1 MLLELSLL
9 FLVTKE
15 VILGVG
21 CYHWN
26 ASCWSHR
33 AVFPI
38 NLPPYILW
46 ALNLVCLISSSLC
59 CSFFFFFCLFLCLKK
74 IFFLAYFFLSDG
86 GGLGRRK
93 PLSINRL
100 FHQVFLNYHVG
111 SQPLLCK
118 LYFKKK
124 SFQCRNPPWDC
135 NQLSVLFSLK
145 KDRPLGTALLRT
157 LRKAKVAAS
166 CNSMI

>member
-1 MLLELSLL
+1 MLLELSS
-9 FLVTKE
+9 FSSFPSHS
-15 VILGVG
+15 GVG
-21 CYHWN
+21 CYRG
-26 ASCWSHR
+26 APPVDPAGPCLR
-33 AVFPI
+33 I
-38 NLPPYILW
+38 NLPHHPLT
-46 ALNLVCLISSSLC
+46 LNLVCLISKTPLC
-59 CSFFFFFCLFLCLKK
+59 CSFFFFLVSFFALKN
-74 IFFLAYFFLSDG
+74 FFLAYFFLSDG

-93 PLSINRL
+93 PLSINRH

-118 LYFKKK
+118 CIKKK

-135 NQLSVLFSLK
+135 QPTQYIFSG
-145 KDRPLGTALLRT
+145 RPLGTACLE

>member
-1 MLLELSLL
+1 MLSLERL
-9 FLVTKE
+9 LLVSQGRVSHQPPTLYP
-15 VILGVG
+15 LGLKP
-21 CYHWN
+21 CM
-26 ASCWSHR
+26 SH
-33 AVFPI
+33 
-38 NLPPYILW
+38 LKLT
-46 ALNLVCLISSSLC
+46 LLL
-59 CSFFFFFCLFLCLKK
+59 FFFFFCLFLCLKK

-118 LYFKKK
+118 LYLKKK

>member
-1 MLLELSLL
+1 MLLELSRLFLFHQRSHSWSGGAIIRTTPVGLTGPYFPSTSHLIPLGLKHCISHLKLTLLL
-9 FLVTKE
+9 F
-15 VILGVG
+15 
-21 CYHWN
+21 
-26 ASCWSHR
+26 
-33 AVFPI
+33 
-38 NLPPYILW
+38 
-46 ALNLVCLISSSLC
+46 
-59 CSFFFFFCLFLCLKK
+59 FFLCLFLCLKNF
-74 IFFLAYFFLSDG
+74 FFLHTFFFLSEG

-93 PLSINRL
+93 PLSINRH

-118 LYFKKK
+118 LYLKKK

-157 LRKAKVAAS
+157 RRKAKVAAS